1 MNKEKNKNF
10 EEILIST
17 LSEFKSGMD
26 KRFDSIDKRFD
37 GIDLRLD
44 GMDKRFDGI
53 DLRLDGMDKRFDG
66 IDLRLDGMDKDIKDL
81 KRTSEETLSYV
92 KYLDEDISS
101 NRREIDNLQERVS
114 KLDGLKY
121 TNPSPAS

>member
-26 KRFDSIDKRFD
+26 KRFDSI
-37 GIDLRLD
+37 
-44 GMDKRFDGI
+44 
-53 DLRLDGMDKRFDG
+53 DKRFDG